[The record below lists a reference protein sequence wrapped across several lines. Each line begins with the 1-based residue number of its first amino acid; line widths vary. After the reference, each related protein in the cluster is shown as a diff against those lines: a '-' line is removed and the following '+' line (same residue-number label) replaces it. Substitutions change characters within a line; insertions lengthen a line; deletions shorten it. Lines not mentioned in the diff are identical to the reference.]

1 MMTSLCTHHVT
12 CHVMWLTNGW
22 WWHAFI
28 SCMVWPVTIVH
39 LYTVQSRKIMY
50 PWCCIFLNPH
60 LQVHKDEVRYH
71 SRDTTESKLERLVKQ
86 YSYPPSIKCA
96 VYYSSPRDFD
106 RPSLETFNMTISGTT
121 KHHFSVPIKVYSALG
136 ESKCMSMR
144 CVHRQKSPDASVLMC
159 SSLWTV
165 S

>member
-1 MMTSLCTHHVT
+1 MHNDDIVVHSSCDVSCDVTNQWMVVTRIHQLHGVT
-12 CHVMWLTNGW
+12 CNHCTLVYCSQQEN
-22 WWHAFI
+22 
-28 SCMVWPVTIVH
+28 
-39 LYTVQSRKIMY
+39 MY
-50 PWCCIFLNPH
+50 PWCCIFFNPY
-60 LQVHKDEVRYH
+60 LQVHKDDVRYH

-159 SSLWTV
+159 SSL
-165 S
+165 